1 MDAGASHAPRL
12 AATAYVIVLLTAI
25 STLGSFATS
34 VYLPSMPAIGAAMSA
49 SPAMVQVTLTV
60 FLIVFA
66 SGQILFGPLSDRF
79 GRRPI
84 MLAGFAIYVAASLA
98 CALAAGIGLL
108 VLARAAQ
115 ALGAC
120 AGMVVSRA
128 MVRDAFDGPDMTK
141 VLSAIAVAAA
151 AVPAAAPLIGG
162 GLEALLGWRATFIAA
177 MLVGVTVAML
187 AMAHL
192 LETNRRPLPR
202 IDGLRL
208 LRAYLPVLASAHFL
222 VLAGVNGCAFGVL
235 FAFLSGAPHVMIEVI
250 GISPAEFGIYP
261 PMAIVGGVI
270 GGVLTGR
277 LAGRV
282 AERRMVEIGLV
293 LLVVGALAMPVF
305 FLLGMV
311 WATTITLSMFVVSA
325 GMSMLLPLCTAAA
338 IRPFA
343 ERAGTASALMGF
355 TQMATGGLG
364 SGIVAATQGLGVL
377 AFPMTMAGMALAGAL
392 LFLVLAHRIDFR

>member
-1 MDAGASHAPRL
+1 
-12 AATAYVIVLLTAI
+12 
-25 STLGSFATS
+25 
-34 VYLPSMPAIGAAMSA
+34 
-49 SPAMVQVTLTV
+49 
-60 FLIVFA
+60 
-66 SGQILFGPLSDRF
+66 
-79 GRRPI
+79 
-84 MLAGFAIYVAASLA
+84 
-98 CALAAGIGLL
+98 
-108 VLARAAQ
+108 
-115 ALGAC
+115 
-120 AGMVVSRA
+120 
-128 MVRDAFDGPDMTK
+128 
-141 VLSAIAVAAA
+141 
-151 AVPAAAPLIGG
+151 
-162 GLEALLGWRATFIAA
+162 

>member
-98 CALAAGIGLL
+98 CALAAGFGLL

-162 GLEALLGWRATFIAA
+162 GLEALLG
-177 MLVGVTVAML
+177 
-187 AMAHL
+187 
-192 LETNRRPLPR
+192 
-202 IDGLRL
+202 
-208 LRAYLPVLASAHFL
+208 
-222 VLAGVNGCAFGVL
+222 
-235 FAFLSGAPHVMIEVI
+235 
-250 GISPAEFGIYP
+250 
-261 PMAIVGGVI
+261 
-270 GGVLTGR
+270 
-277 LAGRV
+277 
-282 AERRMVEIGLV
+282 
-293 LLVVGALAMPVF
+293 
-305 FLLGMV
+305 
-311 WATTITLSMFVVSA
+311 
-325 GMSMLLPLCTAAA
+325 
-338 IRPFA
+338 
-343 ERAGTASALMGF
+343 
-355 TQMATGGLG
+355 
-364 SGIVAATQGLGVL
+364 
-377 AFPMTMAGMALAGAL
+377 
-392 LFLVLAHRIDFR
+392 